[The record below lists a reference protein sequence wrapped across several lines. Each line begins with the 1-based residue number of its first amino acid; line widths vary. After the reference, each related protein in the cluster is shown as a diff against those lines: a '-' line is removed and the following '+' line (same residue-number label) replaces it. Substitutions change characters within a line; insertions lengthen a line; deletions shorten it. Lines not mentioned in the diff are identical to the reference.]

1 MACFAFP
8 LYKLAYSLTRK
19 LNNNAFLLQ
28 PFGFACNW
36 LMPRRS
42 ADANA
47 RGVKTCNEKL
57 AEIDEQLRKNKAK
70 AEDIQSL
77 RRIQQRKLRSVWKL
91 SQFCINVV
99 LILFHL
105 GNATVIYNVPYLR
118 SLETKKRWPTKTDEE
133 LAELAYNY
141 FLAVDVEAYV
151 TLTDIATS
159 SDNAAMQHALR
170 FKCEFDALQWCQG
183 LNQGKGIAPPS
194 IMILERFQD
203 AQRLH
208 AGHVLYA
215 NMHTPWSSNG
225 RVIVH
230 RWRSKHGGRYGQI
243 RARKFLTEEEMRGKA
258 FALILHD
265 SCNRWPIVLL
275 RETYQ
280 FMLSLSLHTSS
291 SYFH

>member
-118 SLETKKRWPTKTDEE
+118 SLETKNDGRPRPT
-133 LAELAYNY
+133 
-141 FLAVDVEAYV
+141 
-151 TLTDIATS
+151 
-159 SDNAAMQHALR
+159 
-170 FKCEFDALQWCQG
+170 
-183 LNQGKGIAPPS
+183 
-194 IMILERFQD
+194 
-203 AQRLH
+203 
-208 AGHVLYA
+208 
-215 NMHTPWSSNG
+215 
-225 RVIVH
+225 
-230 RWRSKHGGRYGQI
+230 RS
-243 RARKFLTEEEMRGKA
+243 
-258 FALILHD
+258 
-265 SCNRWPIVLL
+265 
-275 RETYQ
+275 
-280 FMLSLSLHTSS
+280 
-291 SYFH
+291 